1 LGYLG
6 EVVEFTRTVIEG
18 KQTPEAKVDRGGG
31 DAVTAHH
38 FANPGDDSQ
47 PLPTDVAYVGDDQG
61 TGNGQVLGY
70 QDPETAP
77 VAGAGEKR
85 IYARSGAGA
94 VACAVWLK
102 ADGAIVVDNPQGSV
116 ELKADGSLLLSN
128 PQGSVELASDGSISA
143 GNALGS
149 IKVDAAGS
157 VSWTTP
163 LGTNVAATHMHG
175 SPFGPTTAPIPGT

>member
-1 LGYLG
+1 MGYLG

-61 TGNGQVLGY
+61 TGNGQILGY
-70 QDPETAP
+70 QDPDTAP

-85 IYARSGAGA
+85 LYARSGAGV

-102 ADGAIVVDNPQGSV
+102 ADGTVLVSNDQGAL
-116 ELKADGSLLLSN
+116 ELKADGSVTVSN
-128 PQGSVELASDGSISA
+128 PQGSAELGSDGSVSV
-143 GNALGS
+143 GNALGG
-149 IKVDAAGS
+149 ITVDAAGN
-157 VSWTTP
+157 VTWKTP
-163 LGTNVAATHMHG
+163 LGTNSAGTHTHV
-175 SPFGPTTAPIPGT
+175 SPFGPTGPPIPGT

>member
-1 LGYLG
+1 MGFVAA
-6 EVVEFTRTVIEG
+6 VVEFTRSVVDG
-18 KQTPEAKVDRGGG
+18 QQTPEAKVDLGG
-31 DAVTAHH
+31 DDATTAYH

-47 PLPTDVAYVGDDQG
+47 PLPGDVAYLGEDSG
-61 TGNGQVLGY
+61 TGNSQIVGY
-70 QDPETAP
+70 QDPTTAP

-102 ADGAIVVDNPQGSV
+102 ADGSVLVSNDQGALELKVDGSV
-116 ELKADGSLLLSN
+116 TVSN
-128 PQGSVELASDGSISA
+128 PQGSAELGSDGSVSV

-157 VSWTTP
+157 VTWTTP
-163 LGTNVAATHMHG
+163 LGTNVAGTHTHL
-175 SPFGPTTAPIPGT
+175 SPFGPTGPPIPGT